1 MGIRRHIPNAITSCN
16 LLSGVVGLVFAFSG
30 RTDLAFIMMLAAGVF
45 DFFDGFAARAL
56 KVSSPV
62 GRELDSLSDDVS
74 FGVLPAVMLFVTMG
88 SGPFRWLTL
97 LLAVF
102 SALRLAKFN
111 LDERQHDGFLG
122 LPTPS
127 AAILC
132 GSIAAYAFC
141 RPASWLAGLCATQ
154 WFLPLLAAAL
164 CALLV
169 CEIPFF
175 AFKSGS
181 PSPAPEPGSTE
192 PEPASC
198 HPEPAEGSPHPEPP
212 SCHPEPAEGS
222 PSFSPLPL
230 KRTAFF
236 CIAFVGTIVTAVL
249 GWHWTAVPLL
259 VFASYILE
267 NLVFALFKI

>member
-1 MGIRRHIPNAITSCN
+1 
-16 LLSGVVGLVFAFSG
+16 
-30 RTDLAFIMMLAAGVF
+30 MMLAAGVF
-45 DFFDGFAARAL
+45 DFCDGFAARAL
-56 KVSSPV
+56 KVSSPI
-62 GRELDSLSDDVS
+62 GRELDSLSDVVS
-74 FGVLPAVMLFVTMG
+74 FGVLPSVMLFVTMG

-111 LDERQHDGFLG
+111 VDERQHGGFLG

-132 GSIAAYAFC
+132 GSIASYALC

-169 CEIPFF
+169 SEIPFI

-181 PSPAPEPGSTE
+181 PSTV
-192 PEPASC
+192 PEPASSVPEPAEGPC
-198 HPEPAEGSPHPEPP
+198 HPEPASTVPEPAEGP
-212 SCHPEPAEGS
+212 CHPEPAEGS

-236 CIAFVGTIVTAVL
+236 CIAFVGAVVTAVL